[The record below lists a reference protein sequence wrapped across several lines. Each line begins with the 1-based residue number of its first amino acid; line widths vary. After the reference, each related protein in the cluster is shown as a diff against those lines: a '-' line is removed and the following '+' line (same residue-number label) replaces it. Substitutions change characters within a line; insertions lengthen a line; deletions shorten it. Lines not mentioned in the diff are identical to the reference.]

1 MKNLHAH
8 VVFILL
14 NQDNTF
20 YINVKGLTT
29 IGIQG
34 GIL

>member
-20 YINVKGLTT
+20 YMNVKGLTT
-29 IGIQG
+29 IEIQEE
-34 GIL
+34 IL

>member
-20 YINVKGLTT
+20 YMNGKDLTT
-29 IGIQG
+29 IEIQE